1 MNITQVSKKYNV
13 STDTL
18 RYYERIGLIPP
29 VTRDKHGYRDYTD
42 YDCKWVYFAKV
53 MRGAGVSIESMIEYV
68 SLFMEGENTK
78 DARKQILLDQQD
90 ELERKIKEM
99 QETLGYLKHK
109 IDVYEERILKYEEQ
123 LIPEN
128 KQKNKD

>member
-128 KQKNKD
+128 KQKNKY

>member
-1 MNITQVSKKYNV
+1 MNITQVSKKYNI

-18 RYYERIGLIPP
+18 RYYERIGLISP

-78 DARKQILLDQQD
+78 DARKQILLD
-90 ELERKIKEM
+90 
-99 QETLGYLKHK
+99 
-109 IDVYEERILKYEEQ
+109 
-123 LIPEN
+123 
-128 KQKNKD
+128 

>member
-68 SLFMEGENTK
+68 SLFIEGENTK

-128 KQKNKD
+128 KQKNKY

>member
-1 MNITQVSKKYNV
+1 
-13 STDTL
+13 
-18 RYYERIGLIPP
+18 
-29 VTRDKHGYRDYTD
+29 
-42 YDCKWVYFAKV
+42 
-53 MRGAGVSIESMIEYV
+53 
-68 SLFMEGENTK
+68 
-78 DARKQILLDQQD
+78 
-90 ELERKIKEM
+90 M

>member
-1 MNITQVSKKYNV
+1 MNITQVSKKYNI

-18 RYYERIGLIPP
+18 RYYERIGLISP
-29 VTRDKHGYRDYTD
+29 VTRDKHGHRDYTD

-90 ELERKIKEM
+90 ELERKIKGM

-109 IDVYEERILKYEEQ
+109 IDVYEKRILKYEEQ